1 MSYASNQASTLKT
14 LTKKGM
20 DVTRR
25 TYTAGTFDPVT
36 SVATPTTADT
46 TRKGVVLDFGAG
58 ATLYRNEL
66 IQGGDKR
73 LLLDAVGAAPDLKD
87 HYVIGSVEY
96 VVKSIGEVN
105 PAGTPIVYDLH
116 LTK

>member
-1 MSYASNQASTLKT
+1 MSYASNQAATLKT
-14 LTKKGM
+14 LTKKGQS
-20 DVTRR
+20 VTRR
-25 TYTAGTFDPVT
+25 AYTAGTFDPAT
-36 SVATPTTADT
+36 SIATTSTTDT
-46 TRKGVVLDFGAG
+46 TRQGVLLDFGAG

-73 LLLDAVGAAPDLKD
+73 LLLDAIGAAPDLKD

-116 LTK
+116 LTT